1 MLFLVILIIKI
12 FTIVKAY
19 SYTCVFRY
27 KRKKGRKMA
36 KDPVCGMFVEE
47 KSESIRYKKD
57 DREYYF
63 CSKQCLDEFT
73 QPEKELRKL
82 KVQVAI
88 SIALAI
94 PIVIFSLPHMLP
106 TQFGTL
112 FPMYVTHYNNYV
124 MLALATPLQFWIGW
138 RFYRGLWDGIKAKAS
153 NMDTLIAIGTTAAYL
168 YSATVTLISSYFPFS
183 SVYFE
188 TGAIIITLIL
198 IGRLLET
205 RTKERASDAVR
216 KLLDLQPKMAKVLRQ
231 KEGPGG
237 YLVEELEIPIEQ
249 VQEED
254 IMIIRPGES
263 IPTDGIVVEGYS
275 SIDES
280 AITGES
286 MPADKTKGDEVIGAT
301 INRSGLLKV
310 KATKVGQ
317 DTVLSQIITLVEEA
331 RTGKAQMQR
340 LVDQV
345 AKYFVPAVLTVA
357 IGVGLGWYFI
367 GNIGLT
373 FSLLAF
379 VSVIIIACPCALGIA
394 TPAALMMGAGKG
406 AENGILFKGGE
417 YLEIAKKV
425 KSVVFDKTGTLTKGR
440 PSITDIIDL
449 SGLGEDKI
457 LRLAA
462 VAESGSEHPLGQA
475 IVNRAKEK
483 GIMVPNPDSFE
494 AISGH
499 GLKAR
504 YADHII
510 IIGNRKLM
518 LDDNIPV
525 TDEINT
531 TLSALETRGK
541 TATLVVI
548 DNKIAGIIALVDT
561 IKDNAK
567 EAIDSLK
574 SMGIEVV
581 MLTGDNERT
590 AKAVAS
596 KLGID
601 RVISQVLPHEKEQAI
616 SGLKKSKEEK
626 KGAVAMVGDGIND
639 APALARADL
648 GIAIGSGTD
657 VAKETGGIILIKDDI
672 RDIVTALDLGKKT
685 VSKIKQNLFW
695 AFAYNTGLIPIAGG
709 LLVPFIGVGIFGWL
723 PMLAGLAMAMSS
735 VTVVGNSILL
745 GRYKPKF
752 AARKSRR
759 SRGEI
764 YSDKDLKQSYAPI
777 TQISSS

>member
-1 MLFLVILIIKI
+1 
-12 FTIVKAY
+12 
-19 SYTCVFRY
+19 
-27 KRKKGRKMA
+27 MA

-47 KSESIRYKKD
+47 KPESIRYSKD
-57 DREYYF
+57 GKEYYF

-73 QPEKELRKL
+73 QPEKELKKL
-82 KVQVAI
+82 KMYVAI
-88 SIALAI
+88 SIALTI

-106 TQFGTL
+106 TQFGSL
-112 FPMYVTHYNNYV
+112 LPMDFMHYSNYV

-138 RFYRGLWDGIKAKAS
+138 RFYRGLWDGIKARAS

-168 YSATVTLISSYFPFS
+168 YSTTVTIVPGSFPFE

-188 TGAIIITLIL
+188 TAAIIITLIL

-205 RTKERASDAVR
+205 RTKEKASDAVR
-216 KLLDLQPKMAKVLRQ
+216 KLLDLQPKMAKVLRLR
-231 KEGPGG
+231 ERGDT
-237 YLVEELEIPIEQ
+237 EEIEIPIEQ
-249 VQEED
+249 VQEGD
-254 IMIIRPGES
+254 TMVIRPGER
-263 IPTDGIVVEGYS
+263 IPTDGIVIEGGS

-286 MPADKTKGDEVIGAT
+286 IPIDKKREDHVIGAT
-301 INRSGLLKV
+301 INKSGLLKV
-310 KATKVGQ
+310 KATKIGQ
-317 DTVLSQIITLVEEA
+317 DTVLSQIIALVEEA

-345 AKYFVPAVLTVA
+345 AKYFVPAVLGIA
-357 IGVGLGWYFI
+357 IGVGLGWYFVGDI
-367 GNIGLT
+367 GVT

-379 VSVIIIACPCALGIA
+379 VSIIIIACPCALGIA

-425 KSVVFDKTGTLTKGR
+425 KTIVFDKTGTLTKGK
-440 PSITDIIDL
+440 PSVTDIIDL
-449 SGLGEDKI
+449 SGLGEHEI

-462 VAESGSEHPLGQA
+462 IAESGSEHPLGQA
-475 IVNRAKEK
+475 VVNGAKEK
-483 GIMVPNPDSFE
+483 GIMVTNPESFE
-494 AISGH
+494 AVSGH
-499 GLKAR
+499 GLRAR
-504 YADHII
+504 YGDHMIL
-510 IIGNRKLM
+510 IGNRKLM
-518 LDDNIPV
+518 HENSIPV
-525 TDEINT
+525 NKDADRSLMVFEMQ
-531 TLSALETRGK
+531 GK
-541 TATLVVI
+541 TATLIAI
-548 DNKIAGIIALVDT
+548 DNKLAGIIAIADT
-561 IKDNAK
+561 IKENAK
-567 EAIDSLK
+567 QAIDSLK
-574 SMGIEVV
+574 SMGIKVI

-601 RVISQVLPHEKEQAI
+601 RVIAQVLPKEKEQVI
-616 SGLKKSKEEK
+616 SRLKSEGGK
-626 KGAVAMVGDGIND
+626 KNAVAMVGDGIND
-639 APALARADL
+639 APALAQADL

-672 RDIVTALDLGKKT
+672 KDVVTALDLGRKT

-709 LLVPFIGVGIFGWL
+709 ILVPFLGVGIFGWL

-745 GRYKPKF
+745 GRYKPRF
-752 AARKSRR
+752 APTKPKR
-759 SRGEI
+759 EEV
-764 YSDKDLKQSYAPI
+764 YNEEDLKKTYSLQSA
-777 TQISSS
+777 TR

>member
-1 MLFLVILIIKI
+1 
-12 FTIVKAY
+12 
-19 SYTCVFRY
+19 
-27 KRKKGRKMA
+27 MA

-47 KSESIRYKKD
+47 KPESIRYNKD
-57 DREYYF
+57 GREYYF

-73 QPEKELRKL
+73 QPEKELKKL
-82 KVQVAI
+82 KIYVAI
-88 SIALAI
+88 SIALTI
-94 PIVIFSLPHMLP
+94 PIVILSLPHMFP
-106 TQFGTL
+106 AQFGAL
-112 FPMYVTHYNNYV
+112 FPMDMMHYSNYV

-138 RFYRGLWDGIKAKAS
+138 RFYRGLWDGIKARAS
-153 NMDTLIAIGTTAAYL
+153 NMDTLIAIGTTAAYV
-168 YSATVTLISSYFPFS
+168 YSATVIIIPGYFPFE

-188 TGAIIITLIL
+188 TAAIIITLIL

-205 RTKERASDAVR
+205 RTKEKASDAVR
-216 KLLDLQPKMAKVLRQ
+216 KLLDLQPKMAKVIRG
-231 KEGPGG
+231 KDA
-237 YLVEELEIPIEQ
+237 EEIEIPIEQ
-249 VQEED
+249 VQEDD
-254 IMIIRPGES
+254 IIVIRPGER
-263 IPTDGIVVEGYS
+263 IATDGIVIEGSS

-286 MPADKTKGDEVIGAT
+286 IPVDKKYGDEVIGAT
-301 INRSGLLKV
+301 INKSGLLKV
-310 KATKVGQ
+310 KATKIGQ

-345 AKYFVPAVLTVA
+345 AKYFVPAVLGIA
-357 IGVGLGWYFI
+357 IGVGLGWYFVGDI
-367 GNIGLT
+367 GIT

-417 YLEIAKKV
+417 YLEVAKKV
-425 KSVVFDKTGTLTKGR
+425 KTVVFDKTGTLTKGK
-440 PSITDIIDL
+440 PSVTNIVDL
-449 SGLGEDKI
+449 SGLGENELMRI
-457 LRLAA
+457 VAI
-462 VAESGSEHPLGQA
+462 AESGSEHPLGQA
-475 IVNRAKEK
+475 VVNSAKEK
-483 GIMVPNPDSFE
+483 SIMVINPDSFE
-494 AISGH
+494 AVSGH
-499 GLKAR
+499 GLRAR
-504 YADHII
+504 YADHTIL
-510 IIGNRKLM
+510 IGNRKLM
-518 LDDNIPV
+518 EDSNISV
-525 TDEINT
+525 NETVDS
-531 TLSALETRGK
+531 TLNQFEAQGK
-541 TATLVVI
+541 TAILAAI
-548 DNKIAGIIALVDT
+548 DNKLAGIIALADT

-567 EAIDSLK
+567 DAINSLK

-601 RVISQVLPHEKEQAI
+601 KVIAQVLPQEKEQEI
-616 SGLKKSKEEK
+616 SKLKEQK
-626 KGAVAMVGDGIND
+626 KKIVAMVGDGIND
-639 APALARADL
+639 APALAQADL

-672 RDIVTALDLGKKT
+672 RDVVTALDLGRKT

-709 LLVPFIGVGIFGWL
+709 ILVPFLGVGIFGWL

-745 GRYKPKF
+745 GRYKPRF
-752 AARKSRR
+752 APAKPR
-759 SRGEI
+759 SEEL
-764 YSDKDLKQSYAPI
+764 YTDEDLKKAYSLQP
-777 TQISSS
+777 TTR